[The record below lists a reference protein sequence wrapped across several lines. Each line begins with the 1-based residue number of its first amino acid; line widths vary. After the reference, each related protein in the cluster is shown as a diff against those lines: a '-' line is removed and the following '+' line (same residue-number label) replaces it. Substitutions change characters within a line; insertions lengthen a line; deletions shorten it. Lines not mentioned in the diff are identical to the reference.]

1 MKKRITIALLLALAC
16 GALAQDKVELPT
28 ETIAMPLVSGEAT
41 IRVWNQDAQDW
52 MNPEEYKASEDVID
66 DYGVVYTGSVSFDFE
81 VPEWGDADAEVDELR
96 WFWVGVWDYSVGD
109 YVFGRWISH
118 QRTFPEEE

>member
-1 MKKRITIALLLALAC
+1 MKKLKYIAMLLALAC
-16 GALAQDKVELPT
+16 GAFAYDRVELPT

-52 MNPEEYKASEDVID
+52 MNPADYANGDITD
-66 DYGVVYTGSVSFDFE
+66 DFGVVYTGSVSFDFI
-81 VPEWGDADAEVDELR
+81 VPTWGDADAEVDELR
-96 WFWVGVWDYSVGD
+96 WFWVGVWDYSVAD

-118 QRTFPEEE
+118 QRTFPEGE

>member
-1 MKKRITIALLLALAC
+1 MKKLGYIALLLALAC
-16 GALAQDKVELPT
+16 GAFAASVDEVELPT

-41 IRVWNQDAQDW
+41 IRVWNQDADEW
-52 MNPEEYKASEDVID
+52 MDMSEYGVTD
-66 DYGVVYTGSVSFDFE
+66 DYGVVYTGAISFDFK
-81 VPEWGDADAEVDELR
+81 VPAWGDADAELDQLR

-118 QRTFPEEE
+118 QRTDGGAI